1 MLPDT
6 LEGSIHDLTQN
17 ILADYTAGR
26 PIDRI
31 EPFNQPD
38 RDVIIAL
45 IGKLR
50 RIVFPGYFRDPAYHV
65 YSAAHSL
72 SALIEDTAY
81 LLQKQIAIALRC
93 GSSVTQEAAADIDR
107 QAQEMTVRFLEK
119 IPDVRAL
126 LATDLQAFYD
136 GDPAATSLDEI
147 IIAYP
152 GLLAITVN
160 RLAHELFLL
169 KVPLIPRIMTEYA
182 HGRTGIVVG
191 ETTIIGDSVKLY
203 QGVTLGA
210 LSTRGGQSLRGHR
223 RHPTI
228 GDRVTIYS
236 GASVLG
242 GDTVIGHDAVIGGNA
257 FITHSIAP
265 GMRVSVKNQELEM
278 RMMKDVNW

>member
-1 MLPDT
+1 MLILSLCSIFRYFGTGSFCGQT
-6 LEGSIHDLTQN
+6 LSPLPLG
-17 ILADYTAGR
+17 LA
-26 PIDRI
+26 
-31 EPFNQPD
+31 QP
-38 RDVIIAL
+38 VIIRQQSLGQNGFAPL
-45 IGKLR
+45 GHLLCHIGHR
-50 RIVFPGYFRDPAYHV
+50 SG
-65 YSAAHSL
+65 
-72 SALIEDTAY
+72 T
-81 LLQKQIAIALRC
+81 AIAESWRY
-93 GSSVTQEAAADIDR
+93 TEHARDI
-107 QAQEMTVRFLEK
+107 VIF
-119 IPDVRAL
+119 
-126 LATDLQAFYD
+126 
-136 GDPAATSLDEI
+136 
-147 IIAYP
+147 IIAQSC
-152 GLLAITVN
+152 AITN
-160 RLAHELFLL
+160 KKQRLFAIFYKLGQ
-169 KVPLIPRIMTEYA
+169 VG
-182 HGRTGIVVG
+182 HGTGIVVG